1 MVGLKETT
9 HSWWW
14 TSHQQEASKCS
25 NPAQLVAKHRTDP
38 LKSDIQQVASSAC
51 PFQKDT
57 YRLLTRWTCEVN
69 LKDGGSIS
77 SRGGRAAQSGSIS
90 TAFAFESSICAFL
103 GCLLF
108 QKWILH
114 PGQYKPHL
122 TMSVPSPANCY
133 QPVITGWF
141 CPLGG
146 KKALQKLN
154 NVPFYILLW
163 LEPAYYNRL

>member
-1 MVGLKETT
+1 MDDIFPLPSNLLWQGFSSQKVWHLMVGLKEMT

-25 NPAQLVAKHRTDP
+25 NPAQLVAKHRMDP

-51 PFQKDT
+51 PFQKGA

-69 LKDGGSIS
+69 LKDEGSIS
-77 SRGGRAAQSGSIS
+77 SRGERRGRAAQSGSIS

-108 QKWILH
+108 KNGFFTQVNISLTSLCQCLH
-114 PGQYKPHL
+114 QQ
-122 TMSVPSPANCY
+122 TAIS
-133 QPVITGWF
+133 Q
-141 CPLGG
+141 
-146 KKALQKLN
+146 
-154 NVPFYILLW
+154 
-163 LEPAYYNRL
+163 